1 MKKLLI
7 VPLVLGI
14 TACSS
19 APQTVRTEWKVVKP
33 NAAMYECPILKR
45 WPDPEKLTD
54 VQVARTL
61 VQLYKNNVKCKN
73 SIVAIQKF
81 LDKAEHR
88 VEGTPDPTE
97 QPVQTTNSKLFG
109 LF

>member
-1 MKKLLI
+1 MKKILI
-7 VPLVLGI
+7 VPLVLGMA
-14 TACSS
+14 ACGTP
-19 APQTVRTEWKVVKP
+19 PQTVRTEWKVVKP
-33 NAAMYECPILKR
+33 NVAMYECPLLKR
-45 WPDPEKLTD
+45 WPDPENLTD

-97 QPVQTTNSKLFG
+97 QPEQPARSKLFG